1 MDLIKNPT
9 GIDSLDQSL
18 KGGLPIGSLVLLLG
32 EIGAGDF
39 EFVISS
45 ISRLLSMKGKENT
58 IKLPEKVCYISF
70 TRGKED
76 VLNEVAFSF
85 PQFYTILRDRL
96 EFKDFSDAYFAQS
109 FIPLNWHSSNLP
121 ELTFKSLKRDEREKN
136 LMAELIDYLDKNAK
150 GSIVVIDSLTVLAQ
164 YCLAHM
170 DWKDMIIF
178 LRGLQKASKQW
189 GGIVYTMLGE
199 GIFEK
204 EKQEEI
210 QECMD
215 GVVVF
220 EWDRQGTSKRQRIMY
235 MKKFRGLLPVLDED
249 NIVNFEIQISS
260 QRGFEVS
267 NIKRVR
273 GR

>member
-1 MDLIKNPT
+1 MYLVRNPT
-9 GIDSLDQSL
+9 GINSLDQVL
-18 KGGLPIGSLVLLLG
+18 KGGLPSGSLVLLLG
-32 EIGAGDF
+32 EVGSGDF

-45 ISRLLSMKGKENT
+45 FARLLSMKGRESKV
-58 IKLPEKVCYISF
+58 KLPEKVCYISF

-76 VLNEVAFSF
+76 VLKEVAFSF
-85 PQFYTILRDRL
+85 PQFYTMIRDRL
-96 EFKDFSDAYFAQS
+96 EFKDFSKAYFSRS
-109 FIPLNWHSSNLP
+109 FIPVNWYSSTNE
-121 ELTFKSLKRDEREKN
+121 ELTFQSLKLDEQEKN

-150 GSIVVIDSLTVLAQ
+150 GSIVLIDSLTVLAQ
-164 YCLAHM
+164 YCLARM
-170 DWKDMIIF
+170 EWKDMIIF

-189 GGIVYTMLGE
+189 GGIVYAILSE
-199 GIFEK
+199 GIFET

-215 GVVVF
+215 GVMTF
-220 EWDRQGTSKRQRIMY
+220 EWDHQGNSKRQRIMY

-273 GR
+273 GK

>member
-45 ISRLLSMKGKENT
+45 IARLLSMKEKEKT

-76 VLNEVAFSF
+76 VLKEVAFSF
-85 PQFYTILRDRL
+85 PQFYTIIRNHL

-109 FIPLNWHSSNLP
+109 FIPLNWYSSNQP
-121 ELTFKSLKRDEREKN
+121 ELTFKSLKRDEQEKN

-164 YCLAHM
+164 YCLVRM
-170 DWKDMIIF
+170 EWKDMIIF

-215 GVVVF
+215 GVIVF

-249 NIVNFEIQISS
+249 NIVNFEIQINS

>member
-1 MDLIKNPT
+1 MNTIKNPT
-9 GIDSLDQSL
+9 GITSLDQAL
-18 KGGLPIGSLVLLLG
+18 KGGLPCGSLVLLLS
-32 EIGAGDF
+32 EIGAGDY

-45 ISRLLSMKGKENT
+45 MARLLNMEVQDSK

-76 VLNEVAFSF
+76 VLKEVELSF
-85 PQFYTILRDRL
+85 PEFYNMIRGRL
-96 EFKDFSDAYFAQS
+96 EFKDFSNAYFARS
-109 FIPLNWHSSNLP
+109 FIPLNWRSSRQS
-121 ELTFKSLKRDEREKN
+121 ELTFESLKWDEEEEN
-136 LMAELIDYLDKNAK
+136 LMGELIDYLDKNAK

-164 YCLAHM
+164 YCLDRM
-170 DWKDMIIF
+170 EWKDMILF

-189 GGIVYTMLGE
+189 GGIVYAMLSE

-220 EWDRQGTSKRQRIMY
+220 EWDRQGFSKRQRILY
-235 MKKFRGLLPVLDED
+235 MKKFRGLLPVLEED
-249 NIVNFEIQISS
+249 NIINFEIQISS

>member
-9 GIDSLDQSL
+9 GIDSLDQVL
-18 KGGLPIGSLVLLLG
+18 KGGLPRGSLVLLLG

-45 ISRLLSMKGKENT
+45 IARLLALSGKDST
-58 IKLPEKVCYISF
+58 IKFPEKVCYISF
-70 TRGKED
+70 TRGKDD
-76 VLNEVAFSF
+76 VLKEVAFSF
-85 PQFYTILRDRL
+85 PELYPIIRDRL
-96 EFKDFSDAYFAQS
+96 EFKDFSNAYFSRS
-109 FIPLNWHSSNLP
+109 FIPLNWRSSRKE
-121 ELTFKSLKRDEREKN
+121 ELTFESLKWDEEEEN
-136 LMAELIDYLDKNAK
+136 LMADLIDYLDKNAK

-164 YCLAHM
+164 YCLERM
-170 DWKDMIIF
+170 EWKDMIIF
-178 LRGLQKASKQW
+178 LRGLQKASKLW
-189 GGIVYTMLGE
+189 GGIVYTMLSE
-199 GIFEK
+199 GIFDK

-215 GVVVF
+215 GVLLF
-220 EWDRQGTSKRQRIMY
+220 EWDRQGISKRQRIMY